1 MQKILLM
8 LLAGLSVFTGCNTPP
23 PRTDPF
29 EGIQA
34 AGRSRYNNLSVA
46 IMPSKNTE
54 KAMAYLRSRIG
65 GMGNID
71 SGPVYQEITDAIQA
85 SFGRVVKVASLED
98 VPSTQSDLAAIVDI
112 YPRKGEIVAQ
122 MDAKVILM
130 TPDGREI
137 DEFNGHGEQSI
148 SFRIIPRANEFT
160 VTMAGAAQKAAA
172 QLKTAFLASPAL
184 AEFAKS
190 KGVPVADVA
199 AGSRTPA
206 PISVVHSDVDRP
218 TYGGQERPDHFA
230 LIVGVEKY
238 SALPEA
244 QFAERDAAAV
254 KRHLIALGYPERN
267 ILYLTGQQASRA
279 ALAKN
284 LESWLPRNV
293 DANGSVFFYFSG
305 HGAPD
310 VKTGEAYLLPW
321 DADAQSLE
329 FTAYPIKRLYE
340 KLNALQ
346 AGKVIVALDSCFSGA
361 GGRSVLA
368 QGARPL
374 VTKVDIGSAAAGKL
388 VVFTASAADEITGTV
403 QEEGHGLFTYNFLKG
418 LNASNGSVTVKSL
431 YDYLLPKVQDA
442 ARRSNR
448 DQTPQLIP
456 PDLKER
462 VSLGLR

>member
-1 MQKILLM
+1 MKKILLP
-8 LLAGLSVFTGCNTPP
+8 LLAGLSTFTGCNTPP

-34 AGRSRYNNLSVA
+34 AGSSRYNNLSVA
-46 IMPSKNTE
+46 IMPSQNTE

-65 GMGNID
+65 GMGNMD
-71 SGPVYQEITDAIQA
+71 SGPIYQEITDAIQA
-85 SFGRVVKVASLED
+85 TFGRVVKVASLQD
-98 VPSTQSDLAAIVDI
+98 VPGSQSDLAALVDI
-112 YPRKGEIVAQ
+112 YPQKGEFAAQ
-122 MDAKVILM
+122 MDAKVILL
-130 TPDGREI
+130 TPDGRQI
-137 DEFNGHGEQSI
+137 DEFNGHGEQ
-148 SFRIIPRANEFT
+148 RIAFT
-160 VTMAGAAQKAAA
+160 LLPHMTETMAGAAHKAAA
-172 QLKTAFLASPAL
+172 QLKSAFLASTAL

-190 KGVPVADVA
+190 KAVPIPGVA
-199 AGSRTPA
+199 AGGSAPA
-206 PISVVHSDVDRP
+206 PMSAIHSDVDRP

-230 LIVGVEKY
+230 LVIGVEKY

-254 KRHLIALGYPERN
+254 KRHLLALGYPERN

-293 DANGSVFFYFSG
+293 DENGTVFFYYSG

-340 KLNALQ
+340 KLNALK
-346 AGKVIVALDSCFSGA
+346 AGKIIVALDSCFSGA

-374 VTKVDIGSAAAGKL
+374 VTKIDTGSAAAGKL
-388 VVFTASAADEITGTV
+388 VVFTAAAADEITGTV

-418 LNASNGSVTVKSL
+418 LNANNGSVTVKNL
-431 YDYLLPKVQDA
+431 YGYLLPKVQDA
-442 ARRSNR
+442 ARRNNR

-456 PDLKER
+456 PDLKGR
-462 VSLGLR
+462 ASLGLR